1 MKRAKRWSGVLS
13 AALGIVLFVGVAVWM
28 LSGVRA
34 ASEASEQEGQRQA
47 ELSVRQAAVSIYA
60 LEGAYPASY
69 EALRQRS
76 GIAIDEEK
84 YAVVYEIFAS
94 NIMPEIT
101 VVRRNP

>member
-1 MKRAKRWSGVLS
+1 MKREKRWSGVLS
-13 AALGIVLFVGVAVWM
+13 AVLGVALFVGVAIWM

-34 ASEASEQEGQRQA
+34 ASEASEQEGFRQA

-60 LEGAYPASY
+60 LEGAYPESY

>member
-34 ASEASEQEGQRQA
+34 ASEASEQEGLRQA

-60 LEGAYPASY
+60 LEEGETA
-69 EALRQRS
+69 
-76 GIAIDEEK
+76 
-84 YAVVYEIFAS
+84 
-94 NIMPEIT
+94 
-101 VVRRNP
+101 

>member
-13 AALGIVLFVGVAVWM
+13 AVLGIVLFVGVAVWM

-34 ASEASEQEGQRQA
+34 ASEASEQEGLRQA

-60 LEGAYPASY
+60 LEGAYPESY

-84 YAVVYEIFAS
+84 YAVMYEIFAS

>member
-1 MKRAKRWSGVLS
+1 MKREKRWSGVLS
-13 AALGIVLFVGVAVWM
+13 AVLGVALFAGVAIWM

-34 ASEASEQEGQRQA
+34 ASEASEQEGFRQA

-60 LEGAYPASY
+60 LEGAYPESY

>member
-13 AALGIVLFVGVAVWM
+13 AVLGIVLFVGVAVWM

-34 ASEASEQEGQRQA
+34 ASEASEEEGLRQA

-84 YAVVYEIFAS
+84 YAVMYEIFAS

>member
-1 MKRAKRWSGVLS
+1 MKREMRWSGVLS
-13 AALGIVLFVGVAVWM
+13 AVLGVALFAGVAIWM

-34 ASEASEQEGQRQA
+34 ASEASEQEGFRQA

-60 LEGAYPASY
+60 LEGAYPESY

>member
-13 AALGIVLFVGVAVWM
+13 AVLGIVLFVGVAVWM

-34 ASEASEQEGQRQA
+34 ASEASEEEGLRQA

>member
-34 ASEASEQEGQRQA
+34 ASEASEQEGLRQA

-60 LEGAYPASY
+60 LEGAYPESY
-69 EALRQRS
+69 EALKLSS

>member
-13 AALGIVLFVGVAVWM
+13 AVLGIVLFVGVAVWM

-34 ASEASEQEGQRQA
+34 ASEASEEEGLRQA

-60 LEGAYPASY
+60 LEGAYPESY
-69 EALRQRS
+69 EALKLSS

-84 YAVVYEIFAS
+84 YAVMYEIFAS

>member
-13 AALGIVLFVGVAVWM
+13 AVLGIVLFVGVAVWM

-34 ASEASEQEGQRQA
+34 ASEASEEEGLRQA

-60 LEGAYPASY
+60 LEGAYPESY
-69 EALRQRS
+69 EALKLSS

>member
-1 MKRAKRWSGVLS
+1 MKRAKRWSCVLS
-13 AALGIVLFVGVAVWM
+13 AVLGIVLFVGVAVWM

-34 ASEASEQEGQRQA
+34 ASEASEEEGLRQA

-60 LEGAYPASY
+60 LEGAYPESY
-69 EALRQRS
+69 EALKLSS

-84 YAVVYEIFAS
+84 YAVMYEIFAS

>member
-47 ELSVRQAAVSIYA
+47 ELSVRQADVSIYA